1 MWNQTSKK
9 FIGGFLGII
18 FLSLATLYITQT
30 YFSPERQ
37 AERRLAELE
46 RQYAEDTYGGTTP
59 EETLE
64 LFIDALKAGDIELA
78 SKYFVIDEQVR
89 WLDNLKKI
97 KENESLDDMLLDLN
111 REKYKYL
118 ISDGQVG
125 FDIANDQKEVALT
138 ILIGRGP
145 NGIWKIISM

>member
-46 RQYAEDTYGGTTP
+46 RQYAEDTYGGKTP

-78 SKYFVIDEQVR
+78 SKYFVIDEQEEIKNDLMQVKQDTGLEQVISR
-89 WLDNLKKI
+89 IEKLKLTK
-97 KENESLDDMLLDLN
+97 KDSESAFFVIVDDKNIVQIQATLG
-111 REKYKYL
+111 K
-118 ISDGQVG
+118 SG
-125 FDIANDQKEVALT
+125 
-138 ILIGRGP
+138 
-145 NGIWKIISM
+145 NGIWKIIKI

>member
-46 RQYAEDTYGGTTP
+46 RRYAEDTYGGKTP
-59 EETLE
+59 EATLE

-78 SKYFVIDEQVR
+78 SKYFVIDEQIK

-97 KENESLDDMLLDLN
+97 KENELLDDMLLDLN
-111 REKYKYL
+111 REKHKYS

-125 FDIANDQKEVALT
+125 FDIANDQKEIALT

-145 NGIWKIISM
+145 NGIWKIVDM